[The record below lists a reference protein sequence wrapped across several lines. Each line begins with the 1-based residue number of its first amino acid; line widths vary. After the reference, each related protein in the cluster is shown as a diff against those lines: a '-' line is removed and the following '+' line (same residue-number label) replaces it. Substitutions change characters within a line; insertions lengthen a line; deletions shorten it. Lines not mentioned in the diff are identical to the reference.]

1 MDSYSILD
9 VNNKT
14 CEESIL
20 LFLRPRYDVVSFTAI
35 ILTSPHHSKKKKKC
49 RTPISRDLKIVIM
62 EAVKCDKRQGLLQ
75 RKEAIKTGPF
85 KIKAINWK
93 EEWKDKKKTDHT
105 YIYCEEGR
113 KNKK

>member
-35 ILTSPHHSKKKKKC
+35 ILTSPHHSKKKKNVE
-49 RTPISRDLKIVIM
+49 RP
-62 EAVKCDKRQGLLQ
+62 
-75 RKEAIKTGPF
+75 
-85 KIKAINWK
+85 
-93 EEWKDKKKTDHT
+93 
-105 YIYCEEGR
+105 
-113 KNKK
+113 